1 MPSMMPGET
10 GSSWF
15 EEPAAGA
22 ELEGAAGWAEGPTAS
37 AEFDGWAEG
46 GSPAG

>member
-1 MPSMMPGET
+1 MNDD
-10 GSSWF
+10 
-15 EEPAAGA
+15 GA
-22 ELEGAAGWAEGPTAS
+22 ERGGAAGWAEGPTAS